1 MQLDIQWKLVITQLV
16 AFLIVLWILRKYAW
30 GKLLGLLEAR
40 REHIA
45 SEFESIEKGKADVE
59 TLREKYDKELA
70 DIDTT
75 ARARIQE
82 AVSEA
87 NELAA
92 GIKED
97 ARKEAVALRVK
108 TNEDIDRELD
118 KANVELRDRMVGAVI
133 TATERLI
140 KERLDSGK
148 HKQLISEFL
157 DEVDVKAQG

>member
-1 MQLDIQWKLVITQLV
+1 MQIDIQWKLVITQLV

-45 SEFESIEKGKADVE
+45 AEFESIEKGKADVDAMK
-59 TLREKYDKELA
+59 EKYEKELA

-87 NELAA
+87 NDLAA
-92 GIKED
+92 SIKED
-97 ARKEAVALRVK
+97 ARKEAVGLRVK
-108 TNEDIDRELD
+108 TNEDIERDLD
-118 KANVELRDRMVGAVI
+118 KANVELRDRMVSAVI
-133 TATERLI
+133 TVSERLI
-140 KERLDSGK
+140 RERLDSDK
-148 HKQLISEFL
+148 HKKLISDFL
-157 DEVDVKAQG
+157 DEVDVKA